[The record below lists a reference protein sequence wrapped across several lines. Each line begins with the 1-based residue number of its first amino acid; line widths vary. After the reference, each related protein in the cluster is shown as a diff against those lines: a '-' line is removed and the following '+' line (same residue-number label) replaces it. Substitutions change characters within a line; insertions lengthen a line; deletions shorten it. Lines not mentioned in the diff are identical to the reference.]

1 MKKQQEN
8 IKHLLNL
15 IQENPDL
22 EIFPMVNADCV
33 PSDDFG
39 WWMAT
44 WGKATIDEYWLNDE
58 RCYIRSTDED
68 ELFDNYYD
76 EVEYDCSDEEA
87 NKIAQERL
95 NKITWTKVI
104 CIKIQPY

>member
-22 EIFPMVNADCV
+22 EIFPMVDTDCV

-39 WWMAT
+39 W
-44 WGKATIDEYWLNDE
+44 
-58 RCYIRSTDED
+58 
-68 ELFDNYYD
+68 
-76 EVEYDCSDEEA
+76 
-87 NKIAQERL
+87 
-95 NKITWTKVI
+95 
-104 CIKIQPY
+104 QPGVKLQ